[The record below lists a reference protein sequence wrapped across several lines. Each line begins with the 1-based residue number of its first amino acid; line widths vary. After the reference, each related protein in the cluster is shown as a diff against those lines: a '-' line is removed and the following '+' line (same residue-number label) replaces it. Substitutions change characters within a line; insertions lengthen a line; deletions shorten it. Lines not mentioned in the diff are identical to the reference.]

1 MLAVASRKRRRCEP
15 AIQPRQSA
23 CYSLQAPGLPVSH
36 STASGLRQGRH
47 RPCQGTTK
55 NLISC
60 CIAVG
65 SPKKTGVGVC
75 ERMQTMQTSHELCT
89 GSFSCSY
96 IAVLSC
102 ASAVSDHAAL
112 PYRIIKLV
120 VGSHASIHAIHC
132 TLLCEI
138 IEQDLIL
145 WEKES
150 AGALI
155 AQHQCS
161 SPTKQA
167 ACDNMTF
174 NCSGVAGRVQS
185 GHQRRELPKCCKPLA
200 DCS

>member
-75 ERMQTMQTSHELCT
+75 ERM
-89 GSFSCSY
+89 
-96 IAVLSC
+96 SC

-200 DCS
+200 DSS